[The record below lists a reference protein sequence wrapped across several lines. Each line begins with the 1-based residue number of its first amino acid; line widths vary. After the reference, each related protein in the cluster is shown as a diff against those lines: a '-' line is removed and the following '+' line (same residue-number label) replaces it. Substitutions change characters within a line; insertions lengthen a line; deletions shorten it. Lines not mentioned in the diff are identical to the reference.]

1 MSKKPETGVEQPI
14 AIEAVTTPA
23 PKKSKRIPI
32 EEYIARLQ
40 EANEESE
47 LEEGTEDSEGPGKI
61 VMILRL
67 FTQGYSRKEII
78 SVGYNKSTVYRQTG
92 EFMKLKKAPA
102 LKMHGFELYEA
113 RVQRLMARKN
123 LSRNEAVEIIAEKDN
138 EL

>member
-1 MSKKPETGVEQPI
+1 MSVKKTETETAPPAIATEQP
-14 AIEAVTTPA
+14 AA

-32 EEYIARLQ
+32 EEYLARL
-40 EANEESE
+40 ADNSESDD
-47 LEEGTEDSEGPGKI
+47 LENSTEDSEGPGKI

-78 SVGYNKSTVYRQTG
+78 SAGYNKSTVYRQTG